1 MLLLGPLGFRLLFPF
16 DMRGG
21 PAIFVFGPIFLAIVW
36 GIFAVVLA
44 IWVVARPDFVSR
56 LLSSLGYALLLNI
69 AWLAV
74 VWTYS
79 AATYPIPVMARALS
93 NRGCSPVSA
102 SSSGYFAS
110 GGAAE

>member
-1 MLLLGPLGFRLLFPF
+1 MKSRQARLCVAASAFVAMLLLGPLGFRLLFPF

-56 LLSSLGYALLLNI
+56 LLASLGYALLLTI

-79 AATYPIPVMARALS
+79 AATYH
-93 NRGCSPVSA
+93 
-102 SSSGYFAS
+102 SSYGP
-110 GGAAE
+110 GP